1 MSELFDQYKYEPKN
15 KSVLAIIQEFE
26 KEYSDIFE
34 VAKTKWNHSIREFHR
49 DATGLKLSRGLGQG
63 KGMNISIRFLPDKDN
78 EFIKLIDQH
87 FPDLDFTEYTKIK
100 ALDQSL
106 AEAGIYFDKNSRTD
120 IYSPMKE
127 FCTSYLKIYN
137 LKELHAMLFSE
148 MGHSKDVFGS
158 YFFKDSRVELYY
170 IPLIIFS
177 QLHQVPLESLI
188 VVVLAHELA
197 HAYHHIGLDTDGFSW
212 NSMDTTELEIVEG
225 LAQYYTAL
233 FAEEQELIYP
243 NIKSTYLK
251 LQEFQSGPYCVHKAW
266 LSHAKKEHVKHA
278 FNVTRRNG
286 IKTYQVFGQI
296 LKDAKNQLK

>member
-1 MSELFDQYKYEPKN
+1 MTELFDQYKYEPKN

-63 KGMNISIRFLPDKDN
+63 RGMNISIRFLPDKDN
-78 EFIKLIDQH
+78 EFIKLIDKYY
-87 FPDLDFTEYTKIK
+87 PDLDFTEYTKIK
-100 ALDQSL
+100 ALYNTMLDANQ
-106 AEAGIYFDKNSRTD
+106 YFQNNERSKSFLPL
-120 IYSPMKE
+120 YAYCKK
-127 FCTSYLKIYN
+127 YLEKYN
-137 LKELHAMLFSE
+137 LKELHASLFYE
-148 MGHSKDVFGS
+148 MGRSKDVFGC

-177 QLHQVPLESLI
+177 QLHQLPLESLI

-212 NSMDTTELEIVEG
+212 NSMDKTELEIVEG

-233 FAEEQELIYP
+233 FAEEQELTYP

-251 LQEFQSGPYCVHKAW
+251 LLEFQSGPYCVHEDW
-266 LSHAKKEHVKHA
+266 LSHAKKEHIKHA
-278 FNVTRRNG
+278 FNVTRRNS
-286 IKTYQVFGQI
+286 IKTYQAFGQI
-296 LKDAKNQLK
+296 LNDAKKQLK